1 MKKIFQ
7 LYKASLQELS
17 VTKNIVF
24 CGLMAALA
32 IVLGMVATI
41 SIGQYIRIGFAGL
54 PNRMVDFLFG
64 PVVGC
69 LFGGALDILKYF
81 LKPTGPYFF
90 GFTLN
95 AMLSGV
101 IYGTILYRK
110 PLSWKRVILSEFLV
124 KLFINC
130 LLGTYWLSMLY
141 GNAFLVLL
149 PARLFK
155 NVIMLPFDCIILYF
169 TLNYVGQA
177 AKQLG
182 FVRNKISVS

>member
-1 MKKIFQ
+1 MKKILQ

-41 SIGQYIRIGFAGL
+41 SIGQYIRIGFSGL

-101 IYGTILYRK
+101 IYGSILYRK
-110 PLSWKRVILSEFLV
+110 PLSWKRVIFSEFLV

-130 LLGTYWLSMLY
+130 ILGTYWLSMLY

-177 AKQLG
+177 AKQFG
-182 FVRNKISVS
+182 FVRNKITA

>member
-95 AMLSGV
+95 AILSGV

-182 FVRNKISVS
+182 FVRNKITA

>member
-101 IYGTILYRK
+101 IYGSILYRK

-169 TLNYVGQA
+169 TLNYMGQA